1 MQSIAPKDAPE
12 LCDFIINHKA
22 IRRINFT
29 GSDKV
34 GRAIAASAAKC
45 LKPTLLELGGKAPVL
60 ILGNTSDQNLEEAVS
75 AVVYGEQIFASF
87 LLCACV
93 TREWTDSCPAAGVLM
108 NSGQICMSTERVIV
122 ANSIADT
129 FTAKLKARME
139 KIKTGNHLKDPSVDL
154 SGLIH
159 QASADRC
166 IKLLKEAVEA
176 GATPVLGDFKANGTI
191 VQPHIL
197 DNVNNTMRAFVE
209 ESFGPSK

>member
-1 MQSIAPKDAPE
+1 
-12 LCDFIINHKA
+12 
-22 IRRINFT
+22 
-29 GSDKV
+29 
-34 GRAIAASAAKC
+34 
-45 LKPTLLELGGKAPVL
+45 
-60 ILGNTSDQNLEEAVS
+60 
-75 AVVYGEQIFASF
+75 
-87 LLCACV
+87 
-93 TREWTDSCPAAGVLM
+93 M

-197 DNVNNTMRAFVE
+197 DNVTNTMRAFVE
-209 ESFGPSK
+209 ESFGPSKQSCTSTFMLLSRLILQWSPLPESTVMKRLFE